1 MSQIEFRQAAVRLL
15 RADSQP
21 PQLTDAE
28 LLARFAATR
37 DECAFAELVGRH
49 GALVRGTVRRCLRD
63 PHTVEDVCQATF
75 LVLAGKAAT
84 VQWGR
89 TVGPWLHAT
98 AVRLARKALRRTRSS
113 GSAVLGDVPSRAGDP
128 VVAVAWDEV
137 CRALDDELAALPG
150 ALRGPLVLCYLQGRT
165 RDEAARALGC
175 SLAMLKRRL
184 ERGRNLLR
192 DRLARRGI
200 TLPAAGFGVLATDL
214 TGTAAVDST
223 TRAAVAFVSHGT
235 ASPAVAALVSAAR
248 GFQLKVRVLVAVVVG
263 LVACGWALAALIAP
277 ANAEVEMPNDPP
289 AVALASD
296 EKPRADAP
304 GDPLPP
310 AALARFGSTRLRVG
324 GCVERMAFSPDGT
337 QLASWSGDS
346 HTNDSLA
353 IWDAKT
359 GRALRRVDLPGARVD
374 QLVWLADG
382 RGIALVRGSYDDLVP
397 LVWEF
402 TDEKAEKPKLAKR
415 ETKTG
420 FAAVPANQPPQDNEH
435 DSCYAINPDGKT
447 VAIGRAGQLDR
458 AREVRLCELKTG
470 VKVDALKP
478 LRATATHPASC
489 GELYF
494 TPDAKTLVVFTRPK
508 QLGND
513 KFESEILV
521 SVWDVR
527 TGDSKAQFKAFT
539 PFGNGNRTAVALS
552 NTTLA
557 IGLEKGDSSLWA
569 LATGKEQKLATGHV
583 SKKPGGGYGTYSVA
597 FSPDGKT
604 LATGGYDEVTKV
616 WDVATGKL
624 LHTLTGNHTWIEA
637 LAVAPDGKTLAS
649 AGQNGLIRLWN
660 FATGADA
667 CPQVGHKDAVSGVA
681 FGSDGKTVV
690 TGGRDGTVRWWDSTT
705 GAERR
710 SIAAR
715 EGVLGTVLSPDG
727 KAVLVSTYDGKLRTW
742 DAVTERENT
751 PTNLPGAAKFG
762 PLSFTP
768 DGKYLVASSGP
779 NVTVWE
785 WPGMKLARTIEL
797 PKPTRGVP
805 KDPKIRCE
813 SECQVASVSPDGK
826 WLVTVSAR
834 YCSRERDGHIFG
846 SISDGVVDLW
856 DFATGQ
862 RVRRLATS
870 QVAYRSGGFTVDGLF
885 LLTGAGGTIQ
895 LADGR
900 DGESFT
906 GEINL
911 IDPIAG
917 RWVRGFDGPPV
928 PKTVS
933 HRYICSS
940 ALAPDGR
947 TLHVSYN
954 TGEIV
959 AFEVAT
965 GLLRR
970 TLAGRQ
976 GDVPA
981 LTVSA
986 AGSRMLSGGRDGT
999 AIVWD
1004 TTLAGAAPKRDQPLT
1019 EGDAE
1024 KRWEA
1029 IGQSNTEAFTALCE
1043 LAGAPDRAVPLLR
1056 KHLKPAPAVP
1066 NDAVLDRIF
1075 TDLGSDEPATRERAT
1090 KELAEYGESAVPG
1103 VQARLEGK
1111 PTAESRARALA
1122 FLKSFEKG
1130 TLSAVRLRQLR
1141 AVELLEGLGTPA
1153 ARKFLAELAAGAS
1166 GVPLTIDAAAA
1177 LKRLGQP

>member
-15 RADSQP
+15 RADLQP

-37 DECAFAELVGRH
+37 DEYAFAELVARH

-98 AVRLARKALRRTRSS
+98 AVRLARKALRRTRSN
-113 GSAVLGDVPSRAGDP
+113 GSAVSADVPSRAGDP
-128 VVAVAWDEV
+128 AAAVAWDEV
-137 CRALDDELAALPG
+137 CRALDDELAALPD

-165 RDEAARALGC
+165 RDEAAHALGC

-200 TLPAAGFGVLATDL
+200 ALPAAGFGVLATDL
-214 TGTAAVDST
+214 TGTAAIDST
-223 TRAAVAFVSHGT
+223 VRAAVAFVSHGT
-235 ASPAVAALVSAAR
+235 ASPAVAALVSASR
-248 GFQLKVRVLVAVVVG
+248 GLQLKVRTLVAVVVG
-263 LVACGWALAALIAP
+263 LVACGWAFAALITP
-277 ANAEVEMPNDPP
+277 VNAEVEMSSDPP
-289 AVALASD
+289 AASLASD

-310 AALARFGSTRLRVG
+310 AAIARLGSTRLRAG
-324 GCVERMAFSPDGT
+324 GCVERMAFSPDGA
-337 QLASWSGDS
+337 QLASWSGEL
-346 HTNDSLA
+346 HINDSLT
-353 IWDAKT
+353 IWDTKT
-359 GRALRRVDLPGARVD
+359 GRALRRVDLPGARVE

-382 RGIALVRGSYDDLVP
+382 RGIALIRGSYDDPVP
-397 LVWEF
+397 FVWEF
-402 TDEKAEKPKLAKR
+402 TDEKAEKPKLAPR
-415 ETKTG
+415 ERISRVAT
-420 FAAVPANQPPQDNEH
+420 VNPNPQDNEH
-435 DSCYAINPDGKT
+435 DSCFAVNPDGMT
-447 VAIGRAGQLDR
+447 VAIGRAGELDR
-458 AREVRLCELKTG
+458 DREVRLCELKTG

-478 LRATATHPASC
+478 LRAVAVHPASC
-489 GELYF
+489 GKVHF
-494 TPDAKTLVVFTRPK
+494 TPNAKTLVVLTRPK
-508 QLGND
+508 HLGND

-521 SVWDVR
+521 SVWDTA
-527 TGDSKAQFKAFT
+527 TGDSKAQFKVPT

-557 IGLEKGDSSLWA
+557 IGLEKGDTSLWA
-569 LATGKEQKLATGHV
+569 LTTGKEQKLATGHE
-583 SKKPGGGYGTYSVA
+583 SKKPGYGHGTYSVA

-604 LATGGYDEVTKV
+604 LATGGHDQVTKV

-624 LHTLTGNHTWIEA
+624 LHTLTGNHTWVEA
-637 LAVAPDGKTLAS
+637 LAVAPDGKTFAS

-667 CPQVGHKDAVSGVA
+667 CPQVGHKDAVGGVA

-690 TGGRDGTVRWWDSTT
+690 TGSRDGTVRWWDSTT

-762 PLSFTP
+762 PLSFAP

-785 WPGMKLARTIEL
+785 WPGMELARTIEL

-834 YCSRERDGHIFG
+834 YSSRERDGHTFG

-862 RVRRLATS
+862 RVRRLVTS
-870 QVAYRSGGFTVDGLF
+870 QVAYRSGGFTADGLF

-976 GDVPA
+976 GDIPA
-981 LTVSA
+981 LAVSA
-986 AGSRMLSGGRDGT
+986 DGSRMLSGGRDGT
-999 AIVWD
+999 AIVWG
-1004 TTLAGAAPKRDQPLT
+1004 TTLAGAAPKRGQPLT

-1024 KRWEA
+1024 KRWEV
-1029 IGQSNTEAFTALCE
+1029 IGQSNTEVFTALCE
-1043 LAGAPDRAVPLLR
+1043 LAAAPDRAMALLR
-1056 KHLKPAPAVP
+1056 KHLKPAPVAP
-1066 NDAVLDRIF
+1066 SDAVLDRIF
-1075 TDLGSDEPATRERAT
+1075 TDLGSEQFATRERAT

-1111 PTAESRARALA
+1111 PTAEARARALV

-1130 TLSAVRLRQLR
+1130 TLSAARLRQLR
-1141 AVELLEGLGTPA
+1141 AVELLEGWGTPA

>member
-15 RADSQP
+15 RADLQP

-37 DECAFAELVGRH
+37 DECAFAELVARH
-49 GALVRGTVRRCLRD
+49 SALVRGTVRRRVRD

-98 AVRLARKALRRTRSS
+98 AVRLARKALRRTRANVP
-113 GSAVLGDVPSRAGDP
+113 AVSGDVPSSAGDP
-128 VVAVAWDEV
+128 AVAVAWDEV
-137 CRALDDELAALPG
+137 CRALDDELAALPD

-165 RDEAARALGC
+165 RDEAAHALGC

-235 ASPAVAALVSAAR
+235 ASPAVAALVSASR
-248 GFQLKVRVLVAVVVG
+248 GFQLKVRTLVAVVVG
-263 LVACGWALAALIAP
+263 LVACGWAFAALITP
-277 ANAEVEMPNDPP
+277 ASAEVEMPSDPP

-296 EKPRADAP
+296 EPPRADAP

-310 AALARFGSTRLRVG
+310 AALARLGSTRLRAG
-324 GCVERMAFSPDGT
+324 GRVERMAFSPDGT

-346 HTNDSLA
+346 HTNDSLT

-382 RGIALVRGSYDDLVP
+382 RGIALVRGSYDDRVP
-397 LVWEF
+397 LIWEF
-402 TDEKAEKPKLAKR
+402 TDEKGAKPQLASR
-415 ETKTG
+415 EMKMG
-420 FAAVPANQPPQDNEH
+420 IVPVNPNPQDNER

-447 VAIGRAGQLDR
+447 LAIGRAGQLDR

-478 LRATATHPASC
+478 LRAVAVHPASC
-489 GELYF
+489 GEVHF
-494 TPDAKTLVVFTRPK
+494 TPDTKTLVVLTRAK
-508 QLGND
+508 QLGRD
-513 KFESEILV
+513 KFESEVLV
-521 SVWDVR
+521 SVWDVS
-527 TGDSKAQFKAFT
+527 TGDSKAQFKVAT
-539 PFGNGNRTAVALS
+539 PFGNGIRTAVALS

-557 IGLEKGDSSLWA
+557 IGLEKGDTSLWT
-569 LATGKEQKLATGHV
+569 LTTGKEQKLATGHEN
-583 SKKPGGGYGTYSVA
+583 KKPGRGHGTYSVA

-604 LATGGYDEVTKV
+604 LATGGHDEVTKV
-616 WDVATGKL
+616 WDVATSKL
-624 LHTLTGNHTWIEA
+624 LHTLTGNHTWVEA
-637 LAVAPDGKTLAS
+637 LAVTPDGKTLAS
-649 AGQNGLIRLWN
+649 AGQNGLIRLWD
-660 FATGADA
+660 FATGADV

-690 TGGRDGTVRWWDSTT
+690 TGSRDGTVRWWDSTT
-705 GAERR
+705 GADRR
-710 SIAAR
+710 SIS
-715 EGVLGTVLSPDG
+715 VLGGIGGFSFNPDG
-727 KAVLVSTYDGKLRTW
+727 KSVLVSTCDGKLRTW
-742 DAVTERENT
+742 DAVTGRENT
-751 PTNLPGAAKFG
+751 PTNLPGDAKFG

-779 NVTVWE
+779 NVAVWE

-797 PKPTRGVP
+797 PKPTRVAP
-805 KDPKIRCE
+805 KDPKIRCA
-813 SECQVASVSPDGK
+813 SECQVASVSTDGK
-826 WLVTVSAR
+826 WLVTVSYCA
-834 YCSRERDGHIFG
+834 CSREQDGRVFG
-846 SISDGVVDLW
+846 SGSDGVVDLW

-862 RVRRLATS
+862 RVRRLVTS
-870 QVAYRSGGFTVDGLF
+870 QGTYRSGGFTADGLF

-933 HRYICSS
+933 FRYIGSS

-947 TLHVSYN
+947 TLYVSYS
-954 TGEIV
+954 TGEV
-959 AFEVAT
+959 AVFEVAT

-976 GDVPA
+976 GYVPA
-981 LTVSA
+981 LNVSA
-986 AGSRMLSGGRDGT
+986 DGSRMLSGGSDGT

-1004 TTLAGAAPKRDQPLT
+1004 ATLAGAAPKRGQPLT
-1019 EGDAE
+1019 EADAE
-1024 KRWEA
+1024 KRWEV
-1029 IGQSNTEAFTALCE
+1029 ISRSSPEAFTALCE
-1043 LAGAPDRAVPLLR
+1043 LAGAPDRAMPLLR
-1056 KHLKPAPAVP
+1056 KHMKPSPAAPS
-1066 NDAVLDRIF
+1066 DAVLDRIF
-1075 TDLGSDEPATRERAT
+1075 TDLGSGEPVTQKRAT
-1090 KELAEYGESAVPG
+1090 KELTEYGESAVPG
-1103 VQARLEGK
+1103 VRKRLEGE
-1111 PTAESRARALA
+1111 PTAEARARALA

-1130 TLSAVRLRQLR
+1130 TLSAARLRQLR
-1141 AVELLEGLGTPA
+1141 VVELLEGLGTPA
-1153 ARKFLAELAAGAS
+1153 ARKFLAELAAGAP
-1166 GVPLTIDAAAA
+1166 GTPLTTDAAAT